1 MKQLET
7 ESVILEFG
15 VQAFTLNTYTVYEH
29 TLLLRILKYCQRDI
43 SDAISIQTKEKQLLF
58 TGAEASEQMRH
69 TRIPLAKLEPNKTH
83 YSRLRHSLDSMAG
96 KQVGIPFYNMSGAM
110 QYAWFP
116 QLFTIS
122 FHKENK
128 RQYAVLHTPLAVLR
142 RYLSIAMGYHRLN
155 LSTYFSFTHFATRQ
169 AYRFYY
175 AYFARN
181 GEKLKPEFI
190 ARAFSSTGNYASYA
204 NVRKNLLE
212 PALKEMKQAYDNGTC
227 EIHFRYKAIYKD
239 ESDKGIWA
247 DSVLFTFIHRDDE
260 HPQGEKLRRLTACQ
274 MRIKV
279 VLKTVWGVD
288 ENVAVSLSQRI
299 RYTMMPEL
307 DEFFRRKTWFA
318 DKMER
323 GGKPI
328 RNKGGY
334 MRNAF
339 TAFLDEQEGIK
350 QGE

>member
-1 MKQLET
+1 MIKEQQ
-7 ESVILEFG
+7 SVILEFG
-15 VQAFTLNTYTVYEH
+15 VQTFTLNSYTSYEN
-29 TLLLRILKYCQRDI
+29 TILMRILKFCQKDI
-43 SDAISIQTKEKQLLF
+43 SDAISVQAKEKQLLF
-58 TGAEASEQMRH
+58 YGEEASEQMRH
-69 TRIPLAKLEPNKTH
+69 RRIPLVRLEPNKSH
-83 YSRLRHSLDSMAG
+83 YSRLRKSLTDMAS
-96 KQVGIPFYNMSGAM
+96 KQIGVPYYNISRAM

-116 QLFTIS
+116 QLFTVS
-122 FHKENK
+122 FTKESN
-128 RQYAVLHTPLAVLR
+128 RHFVVLHVTLDVLR
-142 RYLSIAMGYHRLN
+142 RYLSIAMGYHRLD
-155 LSTYFSFTHFATRQ
+155 LDTYFSFTHFASRQ

-181 GEKLKPEFI
+181 GEMLKPEFI
-190 ARAFSSTGNYASYA
+190 AQAFSANGKYASYA
-204 NVRKNLLE
+204 SVKKDILE
-212 PALKEMKQAYDNGTC
+212 PARKELERRYQEGTC
-227 EIHFRYKAIYKD
+227 EIHFRYKPIYNDETDKD
-239 ESDKGIWA
+239 AWA
-247 DSVLFTFIHRDDE
+247 DKVLFTFIHRDDE
-260 HPQGEKLRRLTACQ
+260 HPQGEKLRRLTTCQ
-274 MRIKV
+274 LRVKV

-323 GGKPI
+323 EGKPL